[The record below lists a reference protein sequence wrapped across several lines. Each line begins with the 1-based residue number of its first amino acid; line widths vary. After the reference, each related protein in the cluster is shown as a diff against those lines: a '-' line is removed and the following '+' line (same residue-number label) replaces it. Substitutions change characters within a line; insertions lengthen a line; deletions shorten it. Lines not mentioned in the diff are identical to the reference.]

1 MGVGNGGVGG
11 VGQEV
16 DRVQAEQL
24 EFVPCGQ
31 RLTDEGDGR
40 REEELSP
47 AQIGAKEIACSSLS
61 MSRSPS

>member
-1 MGVGNGGVGG
+1 MGRGGGGEEAGNVGVGNGGVGG

-31 RLTDEGDGR
+31 RLHR
-40 REEELSP
+40 
-47 AQIGAKEIACSSLS
+47 
-61 MSRSPS
+61 